1 VLPHWTLAD
10 RDFHALVGMHTCG
23 LKECDEYG
31 RSEEYG
37 RETVA
42 LNSRDAWV
50 QQAVAHVL

>member
-1 VLPHWTLAD
+1 MLPHWTLAD